1 MNNFF
6 LSVVIPSY
14 NESENIKR
22 GVLGA
27 IEDYLRRKGYKHE
40 VIIVDDGSTDES
52 AELLKEELMDERR
65 SSSSKN
71 SFRLIKNSH
80 SGKAVTVM
88 TGMLQARGDIILFT
102 DMDQATP
109 IRELEKLLPE
119 FSKGFDIVI
128 GSRKGREGAPAV
140 RKLMAWGFST
150 LRTIILGLPYKDTQC
165 GFKAFSKKAVREIF
179 PMLLENWKS
188 KKVRS
193 AAVNAGF
200 DVETL
205 FVAKQKD
212 LKIKEVL
219 VDWHHVGTERV
230 QAVSD
235 SLEALFDM
243 LRIRINDI
251 RGRYN

>member
-27 IEDYLRRKGYKHE
+27 VEDYLRRKGYKHE
-40 VIIVDDGSTDES
+40 VIIVDDGSTDDS
-52 AELLKEELMDERR
+52 TELLEEELLDK
-65 SSSSKN
+65 KN
-71 SFRLIKNSH
+71 FHLIKNLH

-88 TGMLQARGDIILFT
+88 TGMLEARGDIILFT

-140 RKLMAWGFST
+140 RKLMAWGFAT

-165 GFKAFSKKAVREIF
+165 GFKAFSKKAVREVF
-179 PMLLENWKS
+179 PMLLENWKN
-188 KKVRS
+188 KKARS

-212 LKIKEVL
+212 LKITEVL

-243 LRIRINDI
+243 LRIRVNDI
-251 RGRYN
+251 RGRYS